1 MSFAENIKARIKD
14 ADVEKQLVELVDDGE
29 RIAKEAITR
38 AGNVAHDRRGEVEG
52 WLGKATGAVNEKTE
66 GKYAD
71 KVTKVRDTLLEGLD
85 KLAQRRTP
93 DSTPESGPPQA
104 LPDGGAGKPADG
116 GVDPAAPDTP
126 A

>member
-14 ADVEKQLVELVDDGE
+14 ADVEKQLVDLVDDGE
-29 RIAKEAITR
+29 RIAREAITR
-38 AGNVAHDRRGEVEG
+38 AGDVAHERRGEVEG
-52 WLGKATGAVNEKTE
+52 WLEKATGVVNEKTE

-71 KVTKVRDTLLEGLD
+71 KVSAVRDTLLEGLG

-93 DSTPESGPPQA
+93 EPTTPSEPPKA
-104 LPDGGAGKPADG
+104 LTEGDDQPGDA